1 MEFKRRVRC
10 RMYFILLV
18 LGNIVTVVVSGF
30 NNKTGLNL
38 DCTNDMELMTCYFEA
53 QNCNEYNV
61 TVVSNE
67 GHGGKHCIPKQCDTE
82 RCCCSPKVLVILLET
97 HTATVWKG
105 NQSVE
110 SKIIHITNSIKPNR
124 PTIISVNESNGNFEV
139 TWKTNCNIG
148 TLINTLRAEVTYHK
162 KGDSKEVSKSIK
174 SATVAGNN
182 YFEIL
187 GRELEP
193 STMYLVRVKTYTT
206 ISGLFSDSSEAYE
219 FKTPASR
226 NVLLLVVIIIL
237 CAAAVII
244 SSAIYYCFVKIKSK
258 WWDTFGKL
266 QNSKILDIHPSKPQ
280 VLKTMPSAISSVSV
294 EPFLPTDSKWV
305 KASLMG
311 SSSESLQQSSGIST
325 GSSLISY
332 AKTEPA
338 DIIAGVQD
346 ALCKAF
352 ANISPISPV
361 VTNPLTES
369 NKGSGLLATPYNTYD
384 ARADDLSIGSS
395 GFDNKTYSILVPNCS
410 WQTATDSFEN
420 QTQADM
426 LCDSAY
432 HPIQG
437 ETLTCPEKQ
446 APACLVPVQQVVSS
460 FMSTDMSY
468 QHNVDSGRYS
478 YTENSSL
485 SSISSG
491 TNTTASCDLAPRV
504 ENFDEVL
511 SGATKPDGKR
521 EEVTICDENPC
532 YNCVPANSHSFPPV
546 DDDYQAFQTL
556 VKQPDIL
563 FSEQRSE
570 EEKERLDRCPEK
582 SSTKILQSFL
592 SPVFPDF
599 TNNVQGG
606 QCLSELQRPFFP
618 LISADQSMP
627 VITDSG
633 YQSV

>member
-1 MEFKRRVRC
+1 MQQPGRMRLRPWLEEQIHSGKYPGVSWLDQSARVFQIPWKHAARHGWSID
-10 RMYFILLV
+10 RDATLFRSWAMH
-18 LGNIVTVVVSGF
+18 TGF

-38 DCTNDMELMTCYFEA
+38 DCTNDMELMSCYFEA
-53 QNCNEYNV
+53 QNCNEYNL

-67 GHGGKHCIPKQCDTE
+67 GHGEEHCIPKQCDTE
-82 RCCCSPKVLVILLET
+82 RCCCSPEVKPVPLET
-97 HTATVWKG
+97 HTATVLKG

-148 TLINTLRAEVTYHK
+148 TLIASLGAEVTYHK

-244 SSAIYYCFVKIKSK
+244 SSAIYYCFVK
-258 WWDTFGKL
+258 
-266 QNSKILDIHPSKPQ
+266 
-280 VLKTMPSAISSVSV
+280 
-294 EPFLPTDSKWV
+294 V